1 MLCSILS
8 ILLTRE
14 GVDFQ
19 TDLDEHREPLL
30 VLWRASSGSRILPV
44 QVQAVEAMQPKEA
57 DGRLDESLTVGRV
70 SHHVGKS
77 VNV

>member
-1 MLCSILS
+1 MLCRILS

-14 GVDFQ
+14 GLDFQ

-30 VLWRASSGSRILPV
+30 VLWWASSGSRILPV
-44 QVQAVEAMQPKEA
+44 QIQAVEAMQSKES

-77 VNV
+77 VNM